1 MFELTDQVAIV
12 TGASGFLGRSH
23 AVHLARAGARIVV
36 ADIADGS
43 ETVAAVE
50 EAGST
55 ASWIETDVS
64 DMASLEKMTSQVVAE
79 YGRIDVLIN
88 NAAIVAGIQ
97 KPWTDITPEEWR
109 RNIDVDL
116 TGMFLAARA
125 VHPAMASRGYGR
137 IVNISSGTMVMGMP
151 HFLHYVSAKA
161 GVIGFTRSLATEVAA
176 DGITVNAVLVGF
188 FPHDF
193 GGGIEGVE
201 ELTQAVLG
209 MQAVKRV
216 GGPEDLSPAIVFLSS
231 EESRWITGQA
241 LAVDGGLVRSGG

>member
-1 MFELTDQVAIV
+1 M
-12 TGASGFLGRSH
+12 
-23 AVHLARAGARIVV
+23 
-36 ADIADGS
+36 
-43 ETVAAVE
+43 
-50 EAGST
+50 
-55 ASWIETDVS
+55 
-64 DMASLEKMTSQVVAE
+64 
-79 YGRIDVLIN
+79 
-88 NAAIVAGIQ
+88 
-97 KPWTDITPEEWR
+97 
-109 RNIDVDL
+109 
-116 TGMFLAARA
+116 
-125 VHPAMASRGYGR
+125 
-137 IVNISSGTMVMGMP
+137 
-151 HFLHYVSAKA
+151 
-161 GVIGFTRSLATEVAA
+161 IGFTRSLATEVAA